1 MDFSL
6 TEQQQSLRREIIRFA
21 QSELNEQ
28 VCERDRDQSFSRDLW
43 RKCAAVGLTG
53 LPVPVEYGG
62 SGLDPLSCAMVLDA
76 FGYGCHDSG
85 LAFSLAAHLCA
96 CVVPI

>member
-28 VCERDRDQSFSRDLW
+28 VSERGRDQSFSRDESMEMLGVS
-43 RKCAAVGLTG
+43 K
-53 LPVPVEYGG
+53 
-62 SGLDPLSCAMVLDA
+62 
-76 FGYGCHDSG
+76 
-85 LAFSLAAHLCA
+85 
-96 CVVPI
+96 